1 MDEVTGEMKPLA
13 KIVVHL
19 RSHPIMKTYQ
29 LLSCRGFAVATF
41 LVMAVFQTGCVTIVE
56 NSTPGAVIY
65 VRGELQTNFDRRFEV
80 VERAANKAIVDLQ
93 FSKIEVKK
101 DALVA
106 IITAR
111 TAEDTKISVKVERAS
126 DTLSTVRIRA
136 GLVGNEKLSNTI
148 LARIKE
154 AL

>member
-1 MDEVTGEMKPLA
+1 MK
-13 KIVVHL
+13 I
-19 RSHPIMKTYQ
+19 SQ
-29 LLSCRGFAVATF
+29 LFSCRGLAVATF
-41 LVMAVFQTGCVTIVE
+41 LAIASFQTGCVTVVE
-56 NSTPGAVIY
+56 NSTPGAAIY
-65 VRGELQTNFDRRFEV
+65 VRGELQTNLDRRFEV
-80 VERAANKAIVDLQ
+80 VERAANKAIVELQ

-111 TAEDTKISVKVERAS
+111 TAEDTKISVKVERSS

-136 GLVGNEKLSNTI
+136 GIIGDEKLSNII

>member
-1 MDEVTGEMKPLA
+1 MSKVALDMKPPA
-13 KIVVHL
+13 EIVVHPRL
-19 RSHPIMKTYQ
+19 FLHMKTSQ
-29 LLSCRGFAVATF
+29 LFSCRGLAVATF
-41 LVMAVFQTGCVTIVE
+41 LAMAAFQTGCVTVVE
-56 NSTPGAVIY
+56 NSTPGAVLY

-80 VERAANKAIVDLQ
+80 VERAANKAITELQ

-111 TAEDTKISVKVERAS
+111 TAEDTKISVKVERSS
-126 DTLSTVRIRA
+126 DTNSTVRIRA
-136 GLVGNEKLSNTI
+136 GVIGNEKLSNTI

>member
-1 MDEVTGEMKPLA
+1 
-13 KIVVHL
+13 
-19 RSHPIMKTYQ
+19 MKTSQ
-29 LLSCRGFAVATF
+29 LFSRRGLAVATF
-41 LVMAVFQTGCVTIVE
+41 LVMAAFQTGCVTVVE
-56 NSTPGAVIY
+56 NSTPGAVVY

-93 FSKIEVKK
+93 FSKIDVKK

-111 TAEDTKISVKVERAS
+111 TAEDTKISVKVERSS
-126 DTLSTVRIRA
+126 DTISTVRIRA
-136 GLVGNEKLSNTI
+136 GVIGDEKLSNII